1 MMFVKICGI
10 TRPQDADLAARL
22 GASALGFIFWPGSPR
37 YVEPAAARAIAASL
51 PASVAKVG
59 VFVDEPADAIA
70 RIMDEAGLDVAQLHG
85 RETPE
90 FCRALRLGLKTGS
103 RVIKA
108 IGLAEEPAPIGDFDP
123 DIVLLVDAHDPARR
137 GGTGRTVNWDAARE
151 IASTRRTILAGGLNA
166 ANVKLAVRSVRPF
179 GVDVSSG
186 VESSPGIKDSNRLRS
201 FFEAL
206 HD

>member
-1 MMFVKICGI
+1 MFVKICGI

-37 YVEPAAARAIAASL
+37 YVEPAAAKAIAASL

-90 FCRALRLGLKTGS
+90 FCRALRLGLKAGS

-108 IGLAEEPAPIGDFDP
+108 IGLAEEPAPFGDFDP